1 MINEEIKD
9 AVSKGK
15 LNTVSAVVA
24 EAIDNG
30 VSAEDVL
37 DSMIKAMDEV
47 GENFQNND
55 IYVPEM
61 LTAAKAM
68 ERGIAVLKPYLSGSS
83 DARSGKVIIGTVA
96 GDLHDIGKNL
106 VSIMMQ
112 ASGLEVIDLGID
124 VPAEEFVNALKKYP
138 DCNVIAL
145 SALLTITL
153 DSLRET
159 IEVIRKSKRGKS
171 VTIMVGGSP
180 VTAEYAKNIGAD
192 LYTADA
198 AEAAKAARKV
208 YQTRL

>member
-83 DARSGKVIIGTVA
+83 DARLGKVIIGTVA

-112 ASGLEVIDLGID
+112 ASGLEVIDLGIY

-192 LYTADA
+192 LYTTDA